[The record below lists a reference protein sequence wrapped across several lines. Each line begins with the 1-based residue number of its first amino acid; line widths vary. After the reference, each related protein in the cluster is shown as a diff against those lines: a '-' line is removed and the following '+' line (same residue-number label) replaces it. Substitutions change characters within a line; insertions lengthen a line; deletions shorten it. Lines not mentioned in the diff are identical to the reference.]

1 MVARLE
7 LIIKALFSPPQ
18 ADGKLGKDVLVVVL
32 VTFLLRLPSL
42 FEPPWYDD
50 EGIYAAVANSLLNG
64 QRLYTEVL
72 DNRPPGIYFLYALIM
87 VVFGP
92 NLFFIKLAAI
102 LSVIGSQ
109 LIVVRIGSHL
119 WSRRAGIIAA
129 LLLGILSS
137 LPLFEGNIANAEI
150 FMIFPTCLG
159 MLLWI
164 KGSYFYSG
172 LAFGAALSIKQIA
185 GAEFT
190 AAIITA
196 LLFAPYWKHR
206 AALLLAGYSVPV
218 LLILA
223 YVVLSGSFSEFI
235 YANFS
240 YYTDYLQR
248 GARVHPSFLVV
259 KVLLLPSFVL
269 LTMAWARGPR
279 SDKSANI
286 ALITL
291 WLAFAFFGSVLT
303 GRPYPHY
310 LLPIFPALSLLI
322 AWYIVSRHATGVAR
336 VTWPRLLA
344 TSSVLGISV
353 WLLISI
359 FIPWP
364 GWASVPRSFGYY
376 GNFVEY
382 AFGIKSRASYNDF
395 FDKRVNRNL
404 EVASYLASRARDG
417 DSLLVWGDEPWI
429 YALSSL
435 PEVAR
440 FTVAYYAYEIPGE
453 LKRVAESVAIREPA
467 FIALVTGKP
476 LYPELKNAIE
486 KNYIVSK
493 TVGTITVME
502 RTPPLI
508 VQHGE
513 IMPEQFI
520 P

>member
-1 MVARLE
+1 MVASLE
-7 LIIKALFSPPQ
+7 SIIKALYSRYN
-18 ADGKLGKDVLVVVL
+18 DLSKDVLVVVL

-64 QRLYTEVL
+64 QRLYTEVI
-72 DNRPPGIYFLYALIM
+72 DNRPPGIYLLYALIM
-87 VVFGP
+87 GVFGP
-92 NLFFIKLAAI
+92 NLLFIKLAAI
-102 LSVIGSQ
+102 SSVIGSQ

-119 WSRRAGIIAA
+119 WSRRAGTIAA

-137 LPLFEGNIANAEI
+137 APLFEGNIANAEI

-164 KGSYFYSG
+164 KGRYFYAG
-172 LAFGAALSIKQIA
+172 IAFGAALSLKQIA
-185 GAEFT
+185 GAEFM
-190 AAIITA
+190 AAIIAA
-196 LLFAPYWKHR
+196 LLFAPYWRRR
-206 AALLLAGYSVPV
+206 AALLLAGYSIPV

-223 YVVLSGSFSEFI
+223 YVVISGSFGEFI

-259 KVLLLPSFVL
+259 KVLLLPSSIL
-269 LTMAWARGPR
+269 LMMAWARGPR
-279 SDKSANI
+279 SEKSANV

-291 WLAFAFFGSVLT
+291 WLVFALFGAIFT

-310 LLPIFPALSLLI
+310 LLPSFPSLSLLI
-322 AWYIVSRHATGVAR
+322 AGCVVSRQTTSVTR

-353 WLLISI
+353 WLLVSI
-359 FIPWP
+359 FVPWSA
-364 GWASVPRSFGYY
+364 WASPSRTVGYY
-376 GNFVEY
+376 RNFAEFVL
-382 AFGIKSRASYNDF
+382 GIKSRVSYNDF

-435 PEVAR
+435 PDVAR
-440 FTVAYYAYEIPGE
+440 VTVAYYAYEIPGE

-467 FIALVTGKP
+467 FIALVTSKP
-476 LYPELKNAIE
+476 VYPELKKAIE
-486 KNYIVSK
+486 KNYVVSK

-508 VQHGE
+508 VQHGDVL
-513 IMPEQFI
+513 PGQFI